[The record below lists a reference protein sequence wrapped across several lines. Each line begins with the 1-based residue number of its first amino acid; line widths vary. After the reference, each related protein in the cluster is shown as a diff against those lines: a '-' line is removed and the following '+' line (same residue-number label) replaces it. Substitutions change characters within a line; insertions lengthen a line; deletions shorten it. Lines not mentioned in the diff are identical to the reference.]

1 MNTLTVAQVA
11 ELLKTTEESVL
22 TLIRT
27 AKLPA
32 SNVCSKPGAI
42 RPRWRILETD
52 LAMYL
57 MHNRYASPIASTKP
71 KRAKRTVSKDYFAE
85 LGNVKK

>member
-32 SNVCSKPGAI
+32 SNVCSKLGAI

-57 MHNRYASPIASTKP
+57 MHNRYASPVLASEKP
-71 KRAKRTVSKDYFAE
+71 KRSKRTVGKDYFA
-85 LGNVKK
+85 